1 MPAIKACSTHSVI
14 RSLGTYSRAGAALCS
29 HGRLA
34 SPLSAAFSSSQQS
47 QQQLVRDGSSNRRG
61 LNNDKAVVYYS
72 SSSSSSSSSSTQ
84 RRAMSTA
91 PLFSEGSDETALAE
105 KLRTLLSSS
114 SSSSSSASSADQQQ
128 QQGSGR
134 WTLIA
139 NGQGLERSFK
149 FKTFAKTW
157 DFMTAVAL
165 QCKLKNHHPEWS
177 NVYNTTFIRW
187 TTHSPPG
194 LSALDVELAAI
205 CDGLAK
211 DFGEIVEDLNQ
222 GDKSC
227 SLGRQLADTVA
238 SGAGDCC
245 VPKPKANAKTQ

>member
-34 SPLSAAFSSSQQS
+34 SPLSAPFSSSQRS

-61 LNNDKAVVYYS
+61 GLNNDKAVVYYS
-72 SSSSSSSSSSTQ
+72 SSSTQ

-91 PLFSEGSDETALAE
+91 PRFSEGSDETALAE
-105 KLRTLLSSS
+105 KLRTLLSS

-205 CDGLAK
+205 CNGLAK

>member
-1 MPAIKACSTHSVI
+1 
-14 RSLGTYSRAGAALCS
+14 
-29 HGRLA
+29 
-34 SPLSAAFSSSQQS
+34 
-47 QQQLVRDGSSNRRG
+47 
-61 LNNDKAVVYYS
+61 
-72 SSSSSSSSSSTQ
+72 
-84 RRAMSTA
+84 MSTA
-91 PLFSEGSDETALAE
+91 AAAAGTVPRFSAGSDEAVMLE
-105 KLRTLLSSS
+105 KLQPLLSSS
-114 SSSSSSASSADQQQ
+114 SSAA
-128 QQGSGR
+128 GGGR
-134 WTLIA
+134 WTLIP

-205 CDGLAK
+205 CDGLAR
-211 DFGEIVEDLNQ
+211 DFGEIVENVKQSDN
-222 GDKSC
+222 SC

-245 VPKPKANAKTQ
+245 VPKPKANPKTQS